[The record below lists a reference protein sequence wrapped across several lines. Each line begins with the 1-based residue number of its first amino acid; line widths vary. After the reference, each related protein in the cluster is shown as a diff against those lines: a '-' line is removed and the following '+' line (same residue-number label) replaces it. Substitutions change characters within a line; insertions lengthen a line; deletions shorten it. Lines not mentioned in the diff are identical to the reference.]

1 MNCGW
6 KIEQYDT
13 KGHFFHPAGNCY
25 ILRNIFFR
33 KIDLRFL
40 WTAPYMM
47 TALPATIHIL
57 KGRVFIFISFQPFFF
72 YFIFSN
78 LDLYCHSKFIKEV
91 HRHPKPDLQE
101 QSRGNEKTCPV
112 IYWVLLFSSIG
123 LLANTQFTKSWE
135 IWIAADRTEDL
146 QRNCRIQS
154 LIASEQW
161 ERKS

>member
-1 MNCGW
+1 MGG
-6 KIEQYDT
+6 KLSSMTQKGTFFIQLETATFLGIFSSEKLISGFYEQLLT
-13 KGHFFHPAGNCY
+13 
-25 ILRNIFFR
+25 
-33 KIDLRFL
+33 
-40 WTAPYMM
+40 WWQPY
-47 TALPATIHIL
+47 LL
-57 KGRVFIFISFQPFFF
+57 QFISWKGEFSYLFPSNLFFFF

-78 LDLYCHSKFIKEV
+78 LDLYCHSKFIKQV

-112 IYWVLLFSSIG
+112 ICWVLLFSSIG

-146 QRNCRIQS
+146 QHNSRIQS